1 MDATPLASRPRSAGR
16 AQDVSAG
23 PGRDS
28 STPGGVVTA
37 SSTDSCEAERA
48 RTDIRTTTVDTVDV
62 DE

>member
-1 MDATPLASRPRSAGR
+1 VSAGR
-16 AQDVSAG
+16 
-23 PGRDS
+23 GRDS